1 MWRRF
6 KFRGSVALFR
16 NFPETLQTKFWPTS
30 FTAWALHSAYLLMIH
45 LGLHD
50 LNSLQVCRDFCFS
63 MLLLL
68 LLEVGQADA
77 GWDLAITLIVN
88 RAAFRRVIIHFRHLI
103 GDIEMVLNC
112 TLAWLMR
119 LPPPLH
125 HEITRF
131 VSIGFSCINLL
142 GFIVIG
148 QRRVLM
154 VLVLELIIDAA
165 VWGIFLKDWIT
176 SILDNVHRAQH
187 LPVTALIAIQGAGL
201 ELIQT
206 DIFVRIQ
213 SHWNV
218 LPSRMA
224 FSHHLAVEL
233 LLVFHHPHVWIFCV
247 ECLHSHIVGMIAWFL
262 IAHTAY
268 ATNIIALAYR
278 VAIYHKLRIL
288 VIWLLRDRHV
298 RLESS
303 AKLVCFGL
311 CGMHR
316 KRVDRITVLPEVDL
330 AYRRMLVHAWPCVLL
345 MSCRLL
351 FVSTSKSIYGIVLW
365 RAGCLLWLFTHWDS
379 HLWVL
384 MYHGQVWILFIT

>member
-1 MWRRF
+1 
-6 KFRGSVALFR
+6 
-16 NFPETLQTKFWPTS
+16 
-30 FTAWALHSAYLLMIH
+30 
-45 LGLHD
+45 
-50 LNSLQVCRDFCFS
+50 
-63 MLLLL
+63 
-68 LLEVGQADA
+68 
-77 GWDLAITLIVN
+77 
-88 RAAFRRVIIHFRHLI
+88 
-103 GDIEMVLNC
+103 MVLNC

-125 HEITRF
+125 HEIARF

-165 VWGIFLKDWIT
+165 VWGIFLQDWIT
-176 SILDNVHRAQH
+176 SILDDVHRAQH
-187 LPVTALIAIQGAGL
+187 LPVASLIAIQCAGL

-206 DIFVRIQ
+206 NIFVRVQ
-213 SHWNV
+213 RHWNV

-247 ECLHSHIVGMIAWFL
+247 ECLHSHIVCMIARFL
-262 IAHTAY
+262 IAHTTY
-268 ATNIIALAYR
+268 ATKIIALAYR
-278 VAIYHKLRIL
+278 VTIYHKLRTL
-288 VIWLLRDRHV
+288 DFWLLRDRHV

-303 AKLVCFGL
+303 TKLVSLGF

-316 KRVDRITVLPEVDL
+316 KRVDRITHLPEVDL
-330 AYRRMLVHAWPCVLL
+330 AYGRMLVHAWPCVLL
-345 MSCRLL
+345 LSWRLL

-365 RAGCLLWLFTHWDS
+365 RAGCHLWLFTHWDS
-379 HLWVL
+379 HLWNL
-384 MYHGQVWILFIT
+384 RYHGQVWILLFT